1 MNILIDLLGSSFIGG
16 MIFLLIFKLNIYSSN
31 QRYSSDSELQ
41 LQQNAKTQAE
51 ILNYDLRKI
60 GYECD
65 STSIAVADSE
75 RITFYSD
82 IDRNGTVDVVTY
94 FIDDDPSLTSG
105 TTNPNDVVLCR
116 VVNSDTLI
124 GPSLGLIRV
133 KFSYLDKKSIPTT
146 TINDIKYIRA
156 ELWLETSEPVTT
168 IFTSSEHPYP
178 FTYWEMTI
186 NPRNI

>member
-1 MNILIDLLGSSFIGG
+1 MNILIDLLGSTFIGG
-16 MIFLLIFKLNIYSSN
+16 MVFLLIFKLNIYSSN
-31 QRYSSDSELQ
+31 QRFASDSELQ

-60 GYECD
+60 GYACD

-75 RITFYSD
+75 KLTFYSD
-82 IDRNGTVDVVTY
+82 IDRNGSVDVVTY
-94 FIDDDPSLTSG
+94 FVNKDPKLTSG

-116 VVNSDTLI
+116 AVNSDTLT
-124 GPSLGLIRV
+124 GPSLGLRRI
-133 KFSYLDKKSIPTT
+133 KFSYLDEKAHPTT
-146 TINDIKYIRA
+146 TIGDIKFIKT
-156 ELWLETSEPVTT
+156 ELWLETSEPVET
-168 IFTSSEHPYP
+168 IFTTTENPYP